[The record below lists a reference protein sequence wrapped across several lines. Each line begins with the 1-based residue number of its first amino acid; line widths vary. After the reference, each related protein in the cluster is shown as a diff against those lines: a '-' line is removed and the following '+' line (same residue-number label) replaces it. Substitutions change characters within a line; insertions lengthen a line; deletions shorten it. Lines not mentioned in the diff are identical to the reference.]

1 MRKKNKR
8 YMKLY
13 SILLTAGLVFSLS
26 GCGNGNEVENSTEAT
41 VQTVTEAEVEEKAE
55 EQTKED
61 MDENDQEEISSDDDG
76 ESTEDADFMYML
88 S

>member
-41 VQTVTEAEVEEKAE
+41 VQTVTEAEIEDEAR
-55 EQTKED
+55 EQADQTRE
-61 MDENDQEEISSDDDG
+61 MD
-76 ESTEDADFMYML
+76 
-88 S
+88 